1 MTALVVHGGCGIWLP
16 RVESAA
22 SEGCRQAVEEGKKIL
37 LKGGSALEAVIAS
50 CVALEDNP
58 VFNAGTGS
66 VLNYDGNA
74 QMDAS
79 FMEGD
84 TLRFGAVGAIERV
97 KNPILVA
104 QKVVEKTDHNILV
117 GSGAVEFAR
126 KMGFADYDPRTEE
139 RIAEYQ
145 ALRAKVPDGELKVSQ
160 FISGHPEHAHSLTM
174 GSSTMGTV
182 GAVALDSYGHLAA
195 ATTTGGMPLKLSGRL
210 GDTPLPGGGTY
221 ATNHSAASSTGPGES
236 VMRILGARE
245 VCGLIDSGCAAQ
257 LAVDQT
263 LERIQTLFAMETGLI
278 ALDECGR
285 VGIAHRTPEMPHAFF
300 VGDRAIIA
308 RIRAE

>member
-1 MTALVVHGGCGIWLP
+1 MIALIVHGGCGIWLP
-16 RVESAA
+16 RIESAA

-37 LKGGSALEAVIAS
+37 LQGGSALEAVMAS
-50 CVALEDNP
+50 CVELENNP

-66 VLNYDGNA
+66 VLNYDGNV

-104 QKVVEKTDHNILV
+104 QRVVEKTDHNILV
-117 GSGAVEFAR
+117 GAGAVEFAR
-126 KMGFADYDPRTEE
+126 KMDFADYDPRTEE

-160 FISGHPEHAHSLTM
+160 FISGHPEHAYSLTM

-195 ATTTGGMPLKLSGRL
+195 ATTTGGMPLKLPGRL

-221 ATNHSAASSTGPGES
+221 ATAHSAASSTGPGES

-245 VCGLIDSGCAAQ
+245 VCDLIDSGCAAQ

-263 LERIQTLFAMETGLI
+263 LQRIQTLFGMETGLI

-300 VGDRAIIA
+300 VGDRATIA
-308 RIRAE
+308 RIRNE

>member
-1 MTALVVHGGCGIWLP
+1 MTALAVHGGCGIWLP
-16 RVESAA
+16 RIESAA
-22 SEGCRQAVEEGKKIL
+22 SEGCRHAVAEGRDIL
-37 LKGGSALEAVIAS
+37 LQGGSAIEAVTAA

-126 KMGFADYDPRTEE
+126 KIGFADYDPRTEA

-160 FISGHPEHAHSLTM
+160 FISGHPEHAHSLTI
-174 GSSTMGTV
+174 GTV

-195 ATTTGGMPLKLSGRL
+195 ATTTGGMPLKLPGRL

-221 ATNHSAASSTGPGES
+221 ATAHSAASSTGPGES

-245 VCGLIDSGCAAQ
+245 VCDLIDGGCIAQ
-257 LAVDQT
+257 LAVEQT
-263 LERIQTLFAMETGLI
+263 LQRIQKLFAMETGLI
-278 ALDECGR
+278 ALDEYGR